1 MVVSLKILINAKFS
15 QALMNPRIVKGQN
28 EHNSKNQ
35 RKYLDRE
42 VYEYYYL
49 DLEKRLNSSRHH
61 VHYSTK

>member
-1 MVVSLKILINAKFS
+1 MVVSLKFLINAKFS

-35 RKYLDRE
+35 RKSLDKE

-61 VHYSTK
+61 VYYSTK

>member
-15 QALMNPRIVKGQN
+15 QVLMNPRIVKGQN

-35 RKYLDRE
+35 RKSLDKE